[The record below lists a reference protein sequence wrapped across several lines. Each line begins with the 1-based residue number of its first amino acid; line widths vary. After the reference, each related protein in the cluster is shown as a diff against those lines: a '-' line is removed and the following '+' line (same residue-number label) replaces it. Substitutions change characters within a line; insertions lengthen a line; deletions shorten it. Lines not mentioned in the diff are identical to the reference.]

1 MYILFDL
8 RQRAVKYMVS
18 KLLNKYET
26 FSGMGHGAEGGG
38 GFISFVIRQFIYR
51 NFDRCY
57 RWKTFSP
64 LYHRVAHKLLQFF
77 VTLQD

>member
-38 GFISFVIRQFIYR
+38 GLYPLSFANLFTETLTDVTGG
-51 NFDRCY
+51 
-57 RWKTFSP
+57 KPSV
-64 LYHRVAHKLLQFF
+64 LYIIA
-77 VTLQD
+77 